1 MNKNRK
7 IEFFIT
13 PDGKVMV
20 NEVGRDVR
28 EFEECDRELCTF
40 LLELIERQYP
50 EALVALSKTYAG
62 SKLNKMHYDFLRV
75 HRFIRC
81 NFGKFDGL
89 TYDVDDGVLHLEEVD
104 CPLRCEC
111 PMAGVICK
119 PRPFGLTKREE
130 EIARLVYSGRTYEEV
145 SQELGIAHSTIKNII
160 QKIKD
165 KLNLASSKDLAKIFI
180 AVL

>member
-1 MNKNRK
+1 M
-7 IEFFIT
+7 EFFIT
-13 PDGKVMV
+13 PNGKVMV
-20 NEVGRDVR
+20 NEVGGDVK
-28 EFEECDRELCTF
+28 EFKEEDIELVTY
-40 LLELIERQYP
+40 LLGLIETQYP
-50 EALVALSKTYAG
+50 EAIVALSETYSG

-89 TYDVDDGVLHLEEVD
+89 TYDVDDRVLHVEEVE

-111 PMAGVICK
+111 KMAGIICK

-130 EIARLVYSGRTYEEV
+130 EIARLFYSGKTYEEV
-145 SQELGIAHSTIKNII
+145 SQELGIANSTIKNMI
-160 QKIKD
+160 QKIKS
-165 KLNLASSKDLAKIFI
+165 KMSLASTKDLAKLFI